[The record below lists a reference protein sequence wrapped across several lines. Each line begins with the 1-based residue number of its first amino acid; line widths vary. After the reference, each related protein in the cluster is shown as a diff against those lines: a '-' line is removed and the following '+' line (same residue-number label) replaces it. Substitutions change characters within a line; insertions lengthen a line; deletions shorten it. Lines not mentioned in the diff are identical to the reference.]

1 MNPLKTIVDL
11 ALLQAKPQDLPY
23 SWALLAVL
31 AAASTLSY
39 VMALDAVG
47 NELAQYVGE
56 DFPIVPLAIAEHAF
70 YALTIWLVLRLAQK
84 PERFCQTLSAM
95 FAANTLVQLAMW
107 PVSQWMMDTQ
117 GTAAVNT
124 PTLLLLGLRVWLLL
138 IFANIFKEALEV
150 SMGVG
155 VLFTIGCWVFTSL
168 LLLLF
173 LGVAG

>member
-1 MNPLKTIVDL
+1 MNLLKTIIDL

-23 SWALLAVL
+23 SWALLAAL
-31 AAASTLSY
+31 AAASALSY
-39 VMALDAVG
+39 VVALNVVG
-47 NELAQYVGE
+47 SELTQVVGE
-56 DFPIVPLAIAEHAF
+56 DIPIVPLAIAEHAF
-70 YALTIWLVLRLAQK
+70 YALTIWLVLRLALK
-84 PERFCQTLSAM
+84 AERFCQTLSAM

-107 PVSQWMMDTQ
+107 PVSQWMVDAQ

-150 SMGVG
+150 RLGVG
-155 VLFTIGCWVFTSL
+155 VLFTIGCWIFTSL